1 MGLKI
6 TYEIARRVEGPL
18 DAVVAAEAGPI
29 PALADVLQVMRDLAF
44 TVETVAHLQGEEQAL
59 LPTADRARALIKQ
72 LEGGAS

>member
-1 MGLKI
+1 MKLKI

-18 DAVVAAEAGPI
+18 DAVIAAEAGPV
-29 PALADVLQVMRDLAF
+29 PSLADVLQVMRDLAF
-44 TVETVAHLQGEEQAL
+44 TVETVAHLQGKEQAL